1 MKKSF
6 KKFLLLVLSSFLT
19 FIFLFEILLPISS
32 IAAFAG
38 GSSTNKSE
46 IKSEKEGYLYS
57 DTIPLNNQP
66 FFDVLESKY
75 EIWKHNPI
83 GNVVSKS
90 PQESL
95 INFYALMSIVGD
107 RVDSITNSASS
118 DPGFGWSEE
127 AQNQIEE
134 TEHLFEL
141 AVDSLDASDFPES
154 VRSHLADESAIE
166 IKHLIDYVFYTSK
179 SPINLIDKK
188 KLKNMPAK
196 SLDKVFVW
204 RLLSTPISLTNK
216 IGDDGVGF
224 GYRFSTETVK
234 NAASM
239 YKEIKPEL
247 KYMPS
252 SKYFTPNFYNDFIH
266 TPGHLVSP
274 KWYLNLPIG
283 LRQFLERDFIFG
295 ETFFQIFFAGLAI
308 LIYIY
313 ALFICTRKVINIF
326 SSINEDSLP
335 EEVVSKNR
343 NIFLYSIPFVPIT
356 KLLESFIDNYL
367 NFTGSALV
375 ILTFIFEV
383 ILFSISVFVIVFF
396 FEAFG
401 KFIVFNLKNR
411 NLNSRSKLEVK
422 RQAGLV
428 LPILRSIAALISVSL
443 IYKLLLLLGLSP
455 SLVLALSAVPGLA
468 IGLGAS
474 KLLGNLFA
482 GLSIQADDHLRIGEF
497 CKVGDVTGFVTRIGL
512 RSIEIQTLESKVTIP
527 NSSAEESVIE
537 NFSAIEGD
545 QYGQGLSLKL
555 TIPSNFSPRQ
565 IKILVTTAS
574 DYVNDFSSLLN
585 TTVSTENSDGSL
597 KLIIYCLLN
606 MSELDTWDEYIS
618 MRETLLDKINE
629 LIVQVDGSER
639 KISVAFETSKNMLR
653 DIPNIV
659 KEILES
665 DNNFKFEAMNLLY
678 ISDFSYDYILEL
690 NGSHNTLD
698 GFENGISKFNQKLIQ
713 KFNELNIEIPYPTE
727 RKI

>member
-367 NFTGSALV
+367 NFTGSTLV
-375 ILTFIFEV
+375 IITFIFEV

>member
-6 KKFLLLVLSSFLT
+6 KKFLILVLSSFLT

-46 IKSEKEGYLYS
+46 IKSEKERYLYS

-154 VRSHLADESAIE
+154 VRSHLSDESAIE

-295 ETFFQIFFAGLAI
+295 ETFFQIFFSGLAI

-326 SSINEDSLP
+326 ASINEDSLP

-375 ILTFIFEV
+375 ILTFVFEV

-690 NGSHNTLD
+690 NGSHNALD
-698 GFENGISKFNQKLIQ
+698 DFENGISKFNQKLIQ

>member
-6 KKFLLLVLSSFLT
+6 KKFLILVLSSFLT

-375 ILTFIFEV
+375 IITFIFEV

-555 TIPSNFSPRQ
+555 TIPSNFSPGQ

>member
-1 MKKSF
+1 M
-6 KKFLLLVLSSFLT
+6 
-19 FIFLFEILLPISS
+19 
-32 IAAFAG
+32 
-38 GSSTNKSE
+38 
-46 IKSEKEGYLYS
+46 
-57 DTIPLNNQP
+57 
-66 FFDVLESKY
+66 
-75 EIWKHNPI
+75 
-83 GNVVSKS
+83 
-90 PQESL
+90 
-95 INFYALMSIVGD
+95 
-107 RVDSITNSASS
+107 
-118 DPGFGWSEE
+118 
-127 AQNQIEE
+127 
-134 TEHLFEL
+134 
-141 AVDSLDASDFPES
+141 
-154 VRSHLADESAIE
+154 
-166 IKHLIDYVFYTSK
+166 
-179 SPINLIDKK
+179 
-188 KLKNMPAK
+188 
-196 SLDKVFVW
+196 
-204 RLLSTPISLTNK
+204 
-216 IGDDGVGF
+216 
-224 GYRFSTETVK
+224 
-234 NAASM
+234 
-239 YKEIKPEL
+239 
-247 KYMPS
+247 
-252 SKYFTPNFYNDFIH
+252 
-266 TPGHLVSP
+266 
-274 KWYLNLPIG
+274 
-283 LRQFLERDFIFG
+283 
-295 ETFFQIFFAGLAI
+295 AI

-326 SSINEDSLP
+326 ASINEDSLP

-537 NFSAIEGD
+537 NFSGIEGD

-555 TIPSNFSPRQ
+555 TIPSDFSPRQ
-565 IKILVTTAS
+565 IKILVTKAT
-574 DYVNDFSSLLN
+574 DYVNDISSLLN

-629 LIVQVDGSER
+629 IIVQVEGSER

>member
-1 MKKSF
+1 M
-6 KKFLLLVLSSFLT
+6 
-19 FIFLFEILLPISS
+19 
-32 IAAFAG
+32 
-38 GSSTNKSE
+38 
-46 IKSEKEGYLYS
+46 
-57 DTIPLNNQP
+57 
-66 FFDVLESKY
+66 
-75 EIWKHNPI
+75 
-83 GNVVSKS
+83 
-90 PQESL
+90 
-95 INFYALMSIVGD
+95 
-107 RVDSITNSASS
+107 
-118 DPGFGWSEE
+118 
-127 AQNQIEE
+127 
-134 TEHLFEL
+134 
-141 AVDSLDASDFPES
+141 
-154 VRSHLADESAIE
+154 
-166 IKHLIDYVFYTSK
+166 
-179 SPINLIDKK
+179 
-188 KLKNMPAK
+188 
-196 SLDKVFVW
+196 
-204 RLLSTPISLTNK
+204 
-216 IGDDGVGF
+216 
-224 GYRFSTETVK
+224 
-234 NAASM
+234 
-239 YKEIKPEL
+239 
-247 KYMPS
+247 
-252 SKYFTPNFYNDFIH
+252 
-266 TPGHLVSP
+266 
-274 KWYLNLPIG
+274 
-283 LRQFLERDFIFG
+283 
-295 ETFFQIFFAGLAI
+295 
-308 LIYIY
+308 
-313 ALFICTRKVINIF
+313 
-326 SSINEDSLP
+326 
-335 EEVVSKNR
+335 
-343 NIFLYSIPFVPIT
+343 
-356 KLLESFIDNYL
+356 
-367 NFTGSALV
+367 
-375 ILTFIFEV
+375 
-383 ILFSISVFVIVFF
+383 
-396 FEAFG
+396 
-401 KFIVFNLKNR
+401 
-411 NLNSRSKLEVK
+411 
-422 RQAGLV
+422 
-428 LPILRSIAALISVSL
+428 
-443 IYKLLLLLGLSP
+443 
-455 SLVLALSAVPGLA
+455 ALSAVPGLA

>member
-375 ILTFIFEV
+375 IFTFIFEV

>member
-574 DYVNDFSSLLN
+574 DYLNDFSSLLN

>member
-1 MKKSF
+1 KKSF

-252 SKYFTPNFYNDFIH
+252 SKYFTPNFYDDFIH

-326 SSINEDSLP
+326 ASINEDSLP

-574 DYVNDFSSLLN
+574 NYVNDFSSLLN

-597 KLIIYCLLN
+597 KLIIYC
-606 MSELDTWDEYIS
+606 
-618 MRETLLDKINE
+618 
-629 LIVQVDGSER
+629 
-639 KISVAFETSKNMLR
+639 
-653 DIPNIV
+653 
-659 KEILES
+659 
-665 DNNFKFEAMNLLY
+665 
-678 ISDFSYDYILEL
+678 
-690 NGSHNTLD
+690 
-698 GFENGISKFNQKLIQ
+698 
-713 KFNELNIEIPYPTE
+713 
-727 RKI
+727 

>member
-326 SSINEDSLP
+326 ASINEDSLP

-375 ILTFIFEV
+375 IITFIFEV

-690 NGSHNTLD
+690 NGSHNALD
-698 GFENGISKFNQKLIQ
+698 DFENGISKFNQKLIQ

>member
-375 ILTFIFEV
+375 IITFIFEV

-574 DYVNDFSSLLN
+574 NYVNDFSSLLN

>member
-6 KKFLLLVLSSFLT
+6 KKFLILVLSSFLT

-134 TEHLFEL
+134 TEHLFKL

-326 SSINEDSLP
+326 ASINEDSLP

-375 ILTFIFEV
+375 ILTFVFEV

-565 IKILVTTAS
+565 IKILVNKTT
-574 DYVNDFSSLLN
+574 DYVNDIPSLLN
-585 TTVSTENSDGSL
+585 TTVSTEITDESL

-606 MSELDTWDEYIS
+606 MSDLDTWDEYIS

-629 LIVQVDGSER
+629 IIDQIDGSER
-639 KISVAFETSKNMLR
+639 KISVAFETSKNMLQ

-665 DNNFKFEAMNLLY
+665 DKDFEFEQMNLLN

-690 NGSHNTLD
+690 NGRHNTLD
-698 GFENGISKFNQKLIQ
+698 AFENGISQFNQKLIQ
-713 KFNELNIEIPYPTE
+713 KFSELDIQIPYPTE
-727 RKI
+727 RRI

>member
-326 SSINEDSLP
+326 ASINEDSLP

-375 ILTFIFEV
+375 IITFIFEV

-574 DYVNDFSSLLN
+574 DYLNDFSSLLN

>member
-6 KKFLLLVLSSFLT
+6 KKFLILVLSSFLT

-75 EIWKHNPI
+75 ETWKHNPI

-95 INFYALMSIVGD
+95 INFYALMAIVGD

-141 AVDSLDASDFPES
+141 AVNSLDSSDFPES

-295 ETFFQIFFAGLAI
+295 ETFFQIFFAGLGI

-326 SSINEDSLP
+326 ASINEDSLP

-375 ILTFIFEV
+375 ILTFVFEV

-629 LIVQVDGSER
+629 IIVQVEGSER

-727 RKI
+727 RNI

>member
-6 KKFLLLVLSSFLT
+6 KKFLILVLSSFLT

-75 EIWKHNPI
+75 EKWKHNPI

-127 AQNQIEE
+127 VQNQIEE

-141 AVDSLDASDFPES
+141 AVDSLDASDFPQS

-313 ALFICTRKVINIF
+313 ALFICARKVINIF
-326 SSINEDSLP
+326 ASINQDSLP

-356 KLLESFIDNYL
+356 KLLELFIDNYL

-383 ILFSISVFVIVFF
+383 VLFSISVFVIVFF

-401 KFIVFNLKNR
+401 KYLVFNLKNR
-411 NLNSRSKLEVK
+411 DLNSRAKLDVK

-629 LIVQVDGSER
+629 LIAQVDGSER

-690 NGSHNTLD
+690 NGSHNALD
-698 GFENGISKFNQKLIQ
+698 DFENGISKFNQKLIQ

-727 RKI
+727 RNI

>member
-6 KKFLLLVLSSFLT
+6 KKFLILVLSSFLT
-19 FIFLFEILLPISS
+19 LIFLFEIIIPISS

-38 GSSTNKSE
+38 GSTNNKSE
-46 IKSEKEGYLYS
+46 IKAKKEGYLYS
-57 DTIPLNNQP
+57 NTLPLNNQP

-75 EIWKHNPI
+75 ETWKHNPI

-95 INFYALMSIVGD
+95 INFYALMAIVGD
-107 RVDSITNSASS
+107 KVNLISNSASS
-118 DPGFGWSEE
+118 DPGFGWSEK
-127 AQNQIEE
+127 AKHQIEE

-141 AVDSLDASDFPES
+141 AVNALDSSDFPES

-216 IGDDGVGF
+216 IGDDGIGF

-252 SKYFTPNFYNDFIH
+252 TKYFTPNFYNDFIH

-274 KWYLNLPIG
+274 KWYLNLSIG
-283 LRQFLERDFIFG
+283 LRQFLEQDFIFG

-308 LIYIY
+308 LIYIF
-313 ALFICTRKVINIF
+313 ALFICVRKILTIF
-326 SSINEDSLP
+326 SSINQDSLP
-335 EEVVSKNR
+335 KDVVSKNK
-343 NIFLYSIPFVPIT
+343 NIFLYAIPFVPAT
-356 KLLESFIDNYL
+356 KILELFIDNYL

-375 ILTFIFEV
+375 VLTFIFEV
-383 ILFSISVFVIVFF
+383 VLFSISVFVIVFF

-401 KFIVFNLKNR
+401 KYLVFNLKNK
-411 NLNSRSKLEVK
+411 NLNNSSKLDVK
-422 RQAGLV
+422 RQAGLI
-428 LPILRSIAALISVSL
+428 LPIFRSIAALISVSL

-606 MSELDTWDEYIS
+606 MAELDTWDEYIN
-618 MRETLLDKINE
+618 MRETLLDKTSE
-629 LIVQVDGSER
+629 IVGQVDGSER
-639 KISVAFETSKNMLR
+639 KISVAFETSRNMLR

-665 DNNFKFEAMNLLY
+665 DKNFEFDAMNLLN

-690 NGSHNTLD
+690 NGKHNTLD
-698 GFENGISKFNQKLIQ
+698 AFENGISQFNQKLIQ
-713 KFNELNIEIPYPTE
+713 KFNELNIQIPYPTE

>member
-326 SSINEDSLP
+326 ASINEDSLP

-375 ILTFIFEV
+375 IITFIFEV

>member
-326 SSINEDSLP
+326 ASINEDSLP

-565 IKILVTTAS
+565 IKILVTTVS
-574 DYVNDFSSLLN
+574 DYLNDFSSLLN

>member
-6 KKFLLLVLSSFLT
+6 KKFLILVLSSFLT

-46 IKSEKEGYLYS
+46 IKAEKEGYLYS

-75 EIWKHNPI
+75 ETWKHNPI

-95 INFYALMSIVGD
+95 INFYALMAIVGD

-127 AQNQIEE
+127 AKNQIEE

-141 AVDSLDASDFPES
+141 AVDSLDSSDFPES

-326 SSINEDSLP
+326 ASINEDSLP

-545 QYGQGLSLKL
+545 QYGQGLSLKI
-555 TIPSNFSPRQ
+555 TIPSDFSPRQ
-565 IKILVTTAS
+565 IKLLVKKATT
-574 DYVNDFSSLLN
+574 YINNIPSLLN
-585 TTVSTENSDGSL
+585 TTVSTENSDGDF

-606 MSELDTWDEYIS
+606 MSELDTWGEYIN
-618 MRETLLDKINE
+618 MREILLDKINE
-629 LIVQVDGSER
+629 IIDQVESSER
-639 KISVAFETSKNMLR
+639 KISVAYETSKNMLR
-653 DIPNIV
+653 DIPNVV

-665 DNNFKFEAMNLLY
+665 DKNFKFEAMNLLY
-678 ISDFSYDYILEL
+678 ISEFSYDYILEL
-690 NGSHNTLD
+690 NGSHNSLD
-698 GFENGISKFNQKLIQ
+698 DFENGISKFNQKLIQ

>member
-6 KKFLLLVLSSFLT
+6 KKFLILVLSSFLT

-134 TEHLFEL
+134 TEHLFKL
-141 AVDSLDASDFPES
+141 AVDSLDASDFPVS

-179 SPINLIDKK
+179 SPFNLIDKK

-295 ETFFQIFFAGLAI
+295 ETFFQIFFAVLAI

-326 SSINEDSLP
+326 ASINEDSLP

-375 ILTFIFEV
+375 ILTFVFEV

-565 IKILVTTAS
+565 IKILVNKTT
-574 DYVNDFSSLLN
+574 DYVNDIPSLLN
-585 TTVSTENSDGSL
+585 TTVSTEITDESL

-606 MSELDTWDEYIS
+606 MSDLDTWDEYIS

-629 LIVQVDGSER
+629 IIDQIDGSER
-639 KISVAFETSKNMLR
+639 KISVAFETSKNMLQ

-665 DNNFKFEAMNLLY
+665 DKDFEFEQMNLLN

-690 NGSHNTLD
+690 NGRHNTLD
-698 GFENGISKFNQKLIQ
+698 AFENGISQFNQKLIQ
-713 KFNELNIEIPYPTE
+713 KFSELDIQIPYPTE
-727 RKI
+727 RRI

>member
-326 SSINEDSLP
+326 ASINEDSLP

>member
-6 KKFLLLVLSSFLT
+6 KKFLILVLSSFLT

-326 SSINEDSLP
+326 ASINEDSLP

-375 ILTFIFEV
+375 IITFIFEV

>member
-6 KKFLLLVLSSFLT
+6 KKFLILVLSSFLT

-295 ETFFQIFFAGLAI
+295 ETFFQIFFAGLGI

-326 SSINEDSLP
+326 ASINEDSLP

-375 ILTFIFEV
+375 ILTFVFEV

-727 RKI
+727 RNI

>member
-6 KKFLLLVLSSFLT
+6 KKFLILVLSSFLT

-326 SSINEDSLP
+326 ASINEDSLP

-375 ILTFIFEV
+375 ILTFVFEV

-713 KFNELNIEIPYPTE
+713 KFNELNIQIPYPTE
-727 RKI
+727 RNI

>member
-283 LRQFLERDFIFG
+283 LRQFLERGFIFG

-326 SSINEDSLP
+326 ASINEDSLP

-375 ILTFIFEV
+375 ILTFTFEV

-574 DYVNDFSSLLN
+574 DYVNDFSS
-585 TTVSTENSDGSL
+585 
-597 KLIIYCLLN
+597 
-606 MSELDTWDEYIS
+606 
-618 MRETLLDKINE
+618 R
-629 LIVQVDGSER
+629 Q
-639 KISVAFETSKNMLR
+639 
-653 DIPNIV
+653 
-659 KEILES
+659 
-665 DNNFKFEAMNLLY
+665 
-678 ISDFSYDYILEL
+678 
-690 NGSHNTLD
+690 
-698 GFENGISKFNQKLIQ
+698 
-713 KFNELNIEIPYPTE
+713 
-727 RKI
+727 

>member
-1 MKKSF
+1 
-6 KKFLLLVLSSFLT
+6 
-19 FIFLFEILLPISS
+19 
-32 IAAFAG
+32 
-38 GSSTNKSE
+38 
-46 IKSEKEGYLYS
+46 
-57 DTIPLNNQP
+57 
-66 FFDVLESKY
+66 
-75 EIWKHNPI
+75 
-83 GNVVSKS
+83 
-90 PQESL
+90 
-95 INFYALMSIVGD
+95 
-107 RVDSITNSASS
+107 
-118 DPGFGWSEE
+118 
-127 AQNQIEE
+127 EE

-141 AVDSLDASDFPES
+141 AVDSLDSSDFPES

-326 SSINEDSLP
+326 ASINEDSLP

-698 GFENGISKFNQKLIQ
+698 AFENGISKFNQKLIQ
-713 KFNELNIEIPYPTE
+713 K
-727 RKI
+727 

>member
-252 SKYFTPNFYNDFIH
+252 SKYFTPNFYDDFIH

>member
-252 SKYFTPNFYNDFIH
+252 SKYFTPNFYN
-266 TPGHLVSP
+266 
-274 KWYLNLPIG
+274 
-283 LRQFLERDFIFG
+283 
-295 ETFFQIFFAGLAI
+295 
-308 LIYIY
+308 
-313 ALFICTRKVINIF
+313 
-326 SSINEDSLP
+326 
-335 EEVVSKNR
+335 
-343 NIFLYSIPFVPIT
+343 
-356 KLLESFIDNYL
+356 
-367 NFTGSALV
+367 
-375 ILTFIFEV
+375 
-383 ILFSISVFVIVFF
+383 
-396 FEAFG
+396 
-401 KFIVFNLKNR
+401 
-411 NLNSRSKLEVK
+411 
-422 RQAGLV
+422 
-428 LPILRSIAALISVSL
+428 
-443 IYKLLLLLGLSP
+443 
-455 SLVLALSAVPGLA
+455 
-468 IGLGAS
+468 
-474 KLLGNLFA
+474 
-482 GLSIQADDHLRIGEF
+482 
-497 CKVGDVTGFVTRIGL
+497 
-512 RSIEIQTLESKVTIP
+512 
-527 NSSAEESVIE
+527 
-537 NFSAIEGD
+537 
-545 QYGQGLSLKL
+545 
-555 TIPSNFSPRQ
+555 
-565 IKILVTTAS
+565 
-574 DYVNDFSSLLN
+574 
-585 TTVSTENSDGSL
+585 
-597 KLIIYCLLN
+597 
-606 MSELDTWDEYIS
+606 
-618 MRETLLDKINE
+618 
-629 LIVQVDGSER
+629 
-639 KISVAFETSKNMLR
+639 
-653 DIPNIV
+653 
-659 KEILES
+659 
-665 DNNFKFEAMNLLY
+665 
-678 ISDFSYDYILEL
+678 
-690 NGSHNTLD
+690 
-698 GFENGISKFNQKLIQ
+698 
-713 KFNELNIEIPYPTE
+713 
-727 RKI
+727 

>member
-375 ILTFIFEV
+375 IITFIFEV

>member
-6 KKFLLLVLSSFLT
+6 KKFLILVLSSFLT

-32 IAAFAG
+32 IAALAG
-38 GSSTNKSE
+38 GSSTNKRE

-295 ETFFQIFFAGLAI
+295 ETFFQIFFAVLAI

-326 SSINEDSLP
+326 ASINEDSLP

-375 ILTFIFEV
+375 IITFIFEV

-574 DYVNDFSSLLN
+574 NYVNDFSSLLN

-690 NGSHNTLD
+690 NGSHNALD
-698 GFENGISKFNQKLIQ
+698 DFENGISKFNQKLIQ

>member
-6 KKFLLLVLSSFLT
+6 KKFLILVLSSFLT

-46 IKSEKEGYLYS
+46 IKAEKEGYLYS

-75 EIWKHNPI
+75 ETWKHNPI

-95 INFYALMSIVGD
+95 INFYALMAIVGD

-127 AQNQIEE
+127 AKNQIEE

-141 AVDSLDASDFPES
+141 AVDSLDSSDFPES

-326 SSINEDSLP
+326 ASINEDSLP

-545 QYGQGLSLKL
+545 QYGQGLSLKI
-555 TIPSNFSPRQ
+555 TIPSDFSPRQ
-565 IKILVTTAS
+565 IKLLVKKATT
-574 DYVNDFSSLLN
+574 YINNIPSLLN
-585 TTVSTENSDGSL
+585 TTVSTENSDGDF

-606 MSELDTWDEYIS
+606 MSELDTWGEYIN
-618 MRETLLDKINE
+618 MREILLDKINE
-629 LIVQVDGSER
+629 IIDQVESSER
-639 KISVAFETSKNMLR
+639 KISVAYETSKNMLR
-653 DIPNIV
+653 DIPNVV

-665 DNNFKFEAMNLLY
+665 DKNFKFEAMNLLY
-678 ISDFSYDYILEL
+678 ISEFSYDYILEL
-690 NGSHNTLD
+690 NGSHNSLD
-698 GFENGISKFNQKLIQ
+698 DFENGISQFNQKLIQ

>member
-19 FIFLFEILLPISS
+19 FIFLFKILLPISS

-326 SSINEDSLP
+326 ASINEDSLP

-356 KLLESFIDNYL
+356 KLFESFIDNYL

-574 DYVNDFSSLLN
+574 DYLNDFSSLLN

>member
-6 KKFLLLVLSSFLT
+6 KKFLILVLSSFLT

-75 EIWKHNPI
+75 ETWKHNPI

-313 ALFICTRKVINIF
+313 ALFICIRKVINIF
-326 SSINEDSLP
+326 ASINEDSLP

-375 ILTFIFEV
+375 ILTFVFEV

-629 LIVQVDGSER
+629 IIVQVEGSER

-665 DNNFKFEAMNLLY
+665 DKKFKFEGMNLLY

-698 GFENGISKFNQKLIQ
+698 AFEKGISQFNQKLIH

-727 RKI
+727 KKV

>member
-1 MKKSF
+1 MKTSF
-6 KKFLLLVLSSFLT
+6 RKFLILVLSSFLT

-252 SKYFTPNFYNDFIH
+252 SKYFTPNFYDDFIH

-326 SSINEDSLP
+326 ASINEDSLP

-375 ILTFIFEV
+375 IITFIFEV

-713 KFNELNIEIPYPTE
+713 KFNELNKEIPYPTE

>member
-6 KKFLLLVLSSFLT
+6 KKFLILVLSSFLT

-46 IKSEKEGYLYS
+46 IKSEKERYLYS

-326 SSINEDSLP
+326 ASINEDSLP

-375 ILTFIFEV
+375 ILTFVFEV

-690 NGSHNTLD
+690 NGSHNALD
-698 GFENGISKFNQKLIQ
+698 DFENGISKFNQKLIQ

-727 RKI
+727 RNI